1 MNIDKGIKTRLY
13 TAARYFGEM
22 QDLRR
27 GGLPV
32 VEAFLWQGSYSSNR
46 NSGQIGEV
54 PRFCDSRM
62 ARHSE
67 HRQTDPTGIR
77 ASRL

>member
-1 MNIDKGIKTRLY
+1 MIDKGIKTRLY

-32 VEAFLWQGSYSSNR
+32 VEAFLWRGSLLPFGGVAVAKPVNA
-46 NSGQIGEV
+46 
-54 PRFCDSRM
+54 F
-62 ARHSE
+62 
-67 HRQTDPTGIR
+67 
-77 ASRL
+77 